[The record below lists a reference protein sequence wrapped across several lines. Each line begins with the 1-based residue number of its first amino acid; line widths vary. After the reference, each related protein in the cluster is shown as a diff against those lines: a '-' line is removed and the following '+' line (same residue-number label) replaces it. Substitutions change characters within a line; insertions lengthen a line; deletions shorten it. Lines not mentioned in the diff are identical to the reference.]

1 MTASLPTPPVRVGR
15 GGDRRPS
22 GPGAALCSVVERRS
36 MVVRRRPGP
45 QPAAQ
50 AAPRPRR
57 GARAAA
63 EGFFAFAW
71 SQAKRDFGFEPR
83 PAVEVHPR
91 LRANLDALD
100 ARLRLSGYSPF
111 VRCVVVGL
119 GVAASYAIFCI
130 FFCTREIQNL
140 VYLLWLGGLLHQV
153 VNRPRGVPVQWTRLL
168 VAAAIPAINL
178 FGQWHERIRNG
189 GG

>member
-1 MTASLPTPPVRVGR
+1 M
-15 GGDRRPS
+15 
-22 GPGAALCSVVERRS
+22 VERRS
-36 MVVRRRPGP
+36 QFRRGLAHHVRGIFGIEERRP
-45 QPAAQ
+45 
-50 AAPRPRR
+50 
-57 GARAAA
+57 
-63 EGFFAFAW
+63 
-71 SQAKRDFGFEPR
+71 D
-83 PAVEVHPR
+83 
-91 LRANLDALD
+91 LLDALD